1 MKPAMEAPAGKA
13 PLTTEELSHMSRLIT
28 IGELTACF
36 AHETTNPLM
45 LIRGHLRMIEEN
57 LPEDHPIRTN
67 FEVIDRASRRIEDM
81 AKRLLDFSRKR
92 STQSERCDVGPLIN
106 EALGFVQTYIHAQ
119 NVEVQLQIETR
130 MPQVRM
136 DRWRIV
142 QALVNLF
149 QNAADAMSQSE
160 FRTLRVRAECEAG
173 RLRITVTDTGHGILP
188 ADMQRVFEPF
198 FTTKGERGTGL
209 GLYVTQR
216 VVEEHGGTL
225 KLQNSDRGATFVIS
239 LPL

>member
-1 MKPAMEAPAGKA
+1 
-13 PLTTEELSHMSRLIT
+13 MSRLIT

-45 LIRGHLRMIEEN
+45 LIRGHLRLIEEN
-57 LPEDHPIRTN
+57 LPENHPIRLN

-92 STQSERCDVGPLIN
+92 KLKSERCDVSLLIN
-106 EALGFVQTYIHAQ
+106 ESLSFVQPYLQGQ
-119 NVEVQLQIETR
+119 NVEVQLNIDSR
-130 MPQVRM
+130 LPQVRL
-136 DRWRIV
+136 DRWRLV

-149 QNAADAMSQSE
+149 QNAADAMSQSDL
-160 FRTLRVRAECEAG
+160 RILRVSAECETG
-173 RLRITVTDTGHGILP
+173 RLRISVADTGHGILP
-188 ADMQRVFEPF
+188 ADQQRVFEPF

-209 GLYVTQR
+209 GLYVTKR
-216 VVEEHGGTL
+216 VVEEHGGTIRV
-225 KLQNSDRGATFVIS
+225 QTTDRGATFVIS

>member
-1 MKPAMEAPAGKA
+1 MRPVFDSPAGKA

-45 LIRGHLRMIEEN
+45 LIRGHLRLIEEN
-57 LPEDHPIRTN
+57 LPENHPIRLN

-92 STQSERCDVGPLIN
+92 KLKSERCDVSLLIN
-106 EALGFVQTYIHAQ
+106 ESLSFVQPYLQGQ
-119 NVEVQLQIETR
+119 NVEVQLNIDSR
-130 MPQVRM
+130 LPQVRL
-136 DRWRIV
+136 DRWRLV

-149 QNAADAMSQSE
+149 QNAADAMSQSDL
-160 FRTLRVRAECEAG
+160 RILRVSAECETG
-173 RLRITVTDTGHGILP
+173 RLRISVADTGHGILP
-188 ADMQRVFEPF
+188 ADQQRVFEPF

-209 GLYVTQR
+209 GLYVTKR
-216 VVEEHGGTL
+216 VVEEHGGTIRV
-225 KLQNSDRGATFVIS
+225 QTTDRGATFVIS